1 MAPAVAEQDHDARV
15 EAGQARGVVYAAP
28 GGVGKRFERRKQAEY
43 KRPLRGN
50 DATCDRIPEGFTLPE
65 NKPTSCIFIHV
76 QVNFPLLI
84 LCVPLWLAVKSP
96 LFH

>member
-1 MAPAVAEQDHDARV
+1 M
-15 EAGQARGVVYAAP
+15 RGWKLDKPVGWFMPLP
-28 GGVGKRFERRKQAEY
+28 GGVGKRRERRKQAEY

-65 NKPTSCIFIHV
+65 NKPTCCIFIHV

-84 LCVPLWLAVKSP
+84 VCVFCYSSP
-96 LFH
+96 

>member
-28 GGVGKRFERRKQAEY
+28 GGVGKRLGRRKQAEY

-76 QVNFPLLI
+76 QVNFPLLTM
-84 LCVPLWLAVKSP
+84 CVLL
-96 LFH
+96 

>member
-50 DATCDRIPEGFTLPE
+50 DATCDRIPVGFTLPE
-65 NKPTSCIFIHV
+65 INH
-76 QVNFPLLI
+76 LLYSYTR
-84 LCVPLWLAVKSP
+84 PGYSQSP
-96 LFH
+96 